1 MAPMDSPFLRP
12 LFALR
17 DGTLAPSV
25 DQLLEYSLDRL
36 DSTASGGIAVQS
48 KTTHRLAAQTEIVF
62 EPQAEHQQL
71 VQKALEAALLENLVR
86 ADRNLG
92 KNAFSTSL
100 LLPKKYGWIA
110 AYSAATLFEPK
121 KKELD
126 FLTLCLPE
134 YPEQKVLV
142 LADAGVT
149 LILGSDYVGE
159 TKMSFLR
166 LAMYHAKKQGGLGL
180 HAGSKHV
187 SLKTGE
193 KGVLFFGLSGTGK
206 TTLSTHDLFLRDPE
220 KSAVRQDDIVLWQ
233 TDGQALGTEQNFYV
247 KTEGLGPKTHPGL
260 YKACVSDKAML
271 ENVAL
276 KNGIA
281 DFSDTSRTTNGRAIV
296 FRHDL
301 PNTDDQVDLQKTD
314 IIFFITRRRDI
325 VPAVA
330 KLSSEQAAAFFILG
344 ESVETSAGDPT
355 RAGQTKRVV
364 GFNPFVVGNPAD
376 EGNRFLEL
384 LQKSGAQA
392 YLLNTGRVG
401 EKINITADVSAKLVE
416 QIVRDNATWKPDT
429 DWGYL
434 VPDKIGGLD
443 MSALD
448 PQQYY
453 AAAAYKEK
461 VNALKAERKA
471 WLDKFA
477 GLKPEIANAINLK
490 PA

>member
-1 MAPMDSPFLRP
+1 MDPSFLAPLY
-12 LFALR
+12 ALR
-17 DGTLAPSV
+17 DKTPPASV
-25 DQLLEYSLDRL
+25 DQLLEYSMDRL
-36 DSTASGGIAVQS
+36 DATSSGGIAVQS

-62 EPQAEHQQL
+62 QPEPRHVQL
-71 VQKALEAALLENLVR
+71 LQNAVQAALLEDLVR
-86 ADRNLG
+86 VDRNLG
-92 KNAFSTSL
+92 KNAFSTSFL
-100 LLPKKYGWIA
+100 VPKKYGWIA
-110 AYSAATLFEPK
+110 AYSAATLFDPK

-126 FLTLCLPE
+126 FLTLCLPDW
-134 YPEQKVLV
+134 PEQKVLV

-187 SLKTGE
+187 QLKTDE

-206 TTLSTHDLFLRDPE
+206 TTLSTHDLFLREPE
-220 KSAVRQDDIVLWQ
+220 KSVVRQDDIVLWQ
-233 TDGQALGTEQNFYV
+233 KDGQALGTEQNFYV

-271 ENVAL
+271 ENVAI
-276 KNGIA
+276 KSGQP

-296 FRHDL
+296 FRRDL
-301 PNTDDQVDLQKTD
+301 PNTDDQVDLPKVD
-314 IIFFITRRRDI
+314 VIFFITRRRDI

-330 KLSSEQAAAFFILG
+330 KLSAEQAAAFFMLG

-384 LQKSGAQA
+384 LQKAGAEA

-401 EKINITADVSAKLVE
+401 EKINITADISAKLVE
-416 QIVRDNATWKPDT
+416 QIIRGNASWKADA
-429 DWGYL
+429 DFGYQ

-453 AAAAYKEK
+453 PAATYKEK
-461 VNALKAERKA
+461 VNALKSERKA
-471 WLDKFA
+471 WLNQFS
-477 GLKPEIANAINLK
+477 GLKPEIVNAVNST
-490 PA
+490 PT

>member
-1 MAPMDSPFLRP
+1 MNSLFSAPL
-12 LFALR
+12 LALR
-17 DGTLAPSV
+17 EKTPPETV
-25 DQLLEYSLDRL
+25 DQLLEYSLEKL
-36 DSTASGGIAVQS
+36 DQTASGGIAVQS
-48 KTTHRLAAQTEIVF
+48 KTTHRLAPQTQIVY
-62 EPQAEHQQL
+62 EPQPEHQQL
-71 VQKALEAALLENLVR
+71 IQQATAQAEKEDLTRV
-86 ADRNLG
+86 DRNLG
-92 KNAFSTSL
+92 RTVFSTSL
-100 LLPKKYGWIA
+100 LLPKKYGWIGA
-110 AYSAATLFEPK
+110 FSAATLFEPK

-134 YPEQKVLV
+134 WPEQKVLV
-142 LADAGVT
+142 LAEAGIT

-159 TKMSFLR
+159 AKMSFLR

-187 SLKTGE
+187 QLKNTE

-206 TTLSTHDLFLRDPE
+206 TTLSTHDLFLREPE
-220 KSAVRQDDIVLWQ
+220 KSTVRQDDIVLWQ
-233 TDGQALGTEQNFYV
+233 QDGAALGTEQNFYV
-247 KTEGLGPKTHPGL
+247 KTEGLGPQTHPGL

-276 KNGIA
+276 KNGVP

-296 FRHDL
+296 FRRDL
-301 PNTDDQVDLQKTD
+301 PNTDEHVDLKKVD
-314 IIFFITRRRDI
+314 VIFFITRRRDI

-330 KLSSEQAAAFFILG
+330 KLTPEQAAAFFMLG

-416 QIVRDNATWKPDT
+416 QIIRDNVSWKKDT
-429 DWGYL
+429 DWGYD
-434 VPDKIGGLD
+434 VPAKVGSID
-443 MSALD
+443 MTALD
-448 PQQYY
+448 PKQYY
-453 AAAAYKEK
+453 SDAAYKDK
-461 VNALKAERKA
+461 VNSLKAERKA
-471 WLDKFA
+471 WLDKFP
-477 GLKPEIANAINLK
+477 GLKTEITQAANFT
-490 PA
+490 PC

>member
-1 MAPMDSPFLRP
+1 MDFPFLEP
-12 LFALR
+12 LLKLR
-17 DGTLAPSV
+17 DATAQASV
-25 DQLLEYSLDRL
+25 DQLLEYSADKLDQ
-36 DSTASGGIAVQS
+36 TASGGIAIQS
-48 KTTHRLAAQTEIVF
+48 KTTHRLAAQTEVVF
-62 EPQAEHQQL
+62 EPEVEHHQL
-71 VQKALEAALLENLVR
+71 VQKATQAALLEDLVR

-92 KNAFSTSL
+92 KTVFSTSI
-100 LLPKKYGWIA
+100 LLPKKYGWIG

-134 YPEQKVLV
+134 WPEQKVLV
-142 LADAGVT
+142 LADAGIT

-159 TKMSFLR
+159 AKMSFLR
-166 LAMYHAKKQGGLGL
+166 LAMYHAKKLGGLGL

-187 SLKTGE
+187 KLKTGE

-206 TTLSTHDLFLRDPE
+206 TTLSTHDLFLREPE
-220 KSAVRQDDIVLWQ
+220 KSVVRQDDIVLWQ
-233 TDGQALGTEQNFYV
+233 PDGQALGTEQNFYV
-247 KTEGLGPKTHPGL
+247 KTEGLGQKTHPGL
-260 YKACVSDKAML
+260 YQACMSDKAML

-276 KNGIA
+276 KNGQPDFA
-281 DFSDTSRTTNGRAIV
+281 DTARTSNGRAIV
-296 FRHDL
+296 FRRDL
-301 PNTDDQVDLQKTD
+301 PNTDDQVDLKAVD
-314 IIFFITRRRDI
+314 VIFFITRRRDI

-330 KLSSEQAAAFFILG
+330 KLSSEQAAAFFMLG

-364 GFNPFVVGNPAD
+364 GFNPFVVGNPAE

-384 LQKSGAQA
+384 LQRSKAQA

-416 QIVRDNATWKPDT
+416 QIVRGNVSWKPDA
-429 DWGYL
+429 DWGYE
-434 VPDKIGGLD
+434 VPEKVGALD
-443 MSALD
+443 MAALE

-453 AAAAYKEK
+453 SESAYHEK
-461 VNALKAERKA
+461 VNTLKAERKA
-471 WLDKFA
+471 WLEKFN

-490 PA
+490 TA

>member
-1 MAPMDSPFLRP
+1 MDFPFLEP
-12 LFALR
+12 LLKLR
-17 DGTLAPSV
+17 DATPVASV
-25 DQLLEYSLDRL
+25 DQLLEYSADKLDQ
-36 DSTASGGIAVQS
+36 TAGGGIAIQS
-48 KTTHRLAAQTEIVF
+48 KTTHRLAAQTEVVF
-62 EPQAEHQQL
+62 EPEVEHHQL
-71 VQKALEAALLENLVR
+71 VQKATQAALLEDLVR

-92 KNAFSTSL
+92 KTVFSTSL
-100 LLPKKYGWIA
+100 LLPKKYGWIG

-134 YPEQKVLV
+134 WPEQKVLV
-142 LADAGVT
+142 LADAGIT

-159 TKMSFLR
+159 AKMSFLR
-166 LAMYHAKKQGGLGL
+166 LAMYHAKKLGGLGL

-187 SLKTGE
+187 KLKNGE

-206 TTLSTHDLFLRDPE
+206 TTLSTHDLFLREPE
-220 KSAVRQDDIVLWQ
+220 KSVVRQDDIVLWQ
-233 TDGQALGTEQNFYV
+233 QDGQALGTEQNFYV
-247 KTEGLGPKTHPGL
+247 KTEGLGQKTHPGL
-260 YKACVSDKAML
+260 YQACMSDKAML

-276 KNGIA
+276 KNGSPDFA
-281 DFSDTSRTTNGRAIV
+281 DTARTSNGRAIV
-296 FRHDL
+296 FRRDL
-301 PNTDDQVDLQKTD
+301 PNTDDQVDLKAVD
-314 IIFFITRRRDI
+314 VIFFITRRRDI

-330 KLSSEQAAAFFILG
+330 KLDAKQAAAFFMLG

-384 LQKSGAQA
+384 LEKSSAQV

-416 QIVRDNATWKPDT
+416 QIVRGNVSWKPDA
-429 DWGYL
+429 DWGYE
-434 VPDKIGGLD
+434 VPEKVGALD
-443 MSALD
+443 MVALE

-453 AAAAYKEK
+453 SEAAYKEK

-471 WLDKFA
+471 WLEKFN
-477 GLKPEIANAINLK
+477 GLKPEIVNAINLK
-490 PA
+490 TA

>member
-1 MAPMDSPFLRP
+1 MEFPFLAP
-12 LFALR
+12 VLALR
-17 DGTLAPSV
+17 DKTLLPTV

-36 DSTASGGIAVQS
+36 EQTASGGIAVESQM
-48 KTTHRLAAQTEIVF
+48 THRLAARTEIVF
-62 EPQAEHQQL
+62 EPKIEHHQL
-71 VQKALEAALLENLVR
+71 VQKAVEQASKEDLVR

-92 KNAFSTSL
+92 KTAFSTSL

-110 AYSAATLFEPK
+110 AYSAATLFDPK
-121 KKELD
+121 KKDLD

-134 YPEQKVLV
+134 WPEQKVLV

-159 TKMSFLR
+159 VKMSFLR
-166 LAMYHAKKQGGLGL
+166 LAMYHCKKQGGLGL

-187 SLKTGE
+187 KLNTGE

-206 TTLSTHDLFLRDPE
+206 TTLSTHDLFLREPE
-220 KSAVRQDDIVLWQ
+220 KSVVRQDDIVLWQ
-233 TDGQALGTEQNFYV
+233 PDGQALGTEQNFYV
-247 KTEGLGPKTHPGL
+247 KTEGLGPQTHPGL

-271 ENVAL
+271 ENVEL
-276 KNGIA
+276 KNSIP

-301 PNTDDQVDLQKTD
+301 PNTDDQVDLRKVD
-314 IIFFITRRRDI
+314 VIFFITRRRDI

-330 KLSSEQAAAFFILG
+330 KLSSEQAAAFFMLG

-416 QIVRDNATWKPDT
+416 QIVRDNATWKPDA
-429 DWGYL
+429 DWGYF
-434 VPDKIGGLD
+434 VPDKIGGLE

-453 AAAAYKEK
+453 APAAYKEK
-461 VNALKAERKA
+461 INALKAERKA
-471 WLDKFA
+471 WLDKFS
-477 GLKPEIANAINLK
+477 GLKPEIVNAINWK
-490 PA
+490 T